1 MDELKL
7 ILSTKFMRGIVTK
20 IIAKAIFK
28 KTGYN
33 VNVQL
38 NELKVET
45 VDGKVYVHMDVDA
58 DVNKEDFVSIIK
70 SNGLI

>member
-1 MDELKL
+1 MDELKM

-28 KTGYN
+28 KTGFD

-45 VDGKVYVHMDVDA
+45 VDGKVCVHMDVDA
-58 DVNKEDFVSIIK
+58 DVNKEDFVAIVK
-70 SNGLI
+70 SSGLI